1 MNLKLQLETS
11 APRLERS
18 SFCATKWN
26 KKAGVE
32 DGKGAQITIIIDITQ
47 NPSIMNTIPSI
58 SAFHRLLSLP
68 EPKHPLVSVINLS
81 ESVFLEDEV
90 WKGFVNRFYCVA
102 LKREAKGKIRYG
114 QQHYDYDKGVLSFT
128 APNQV
133 QYLDLEKMDC
143 DSNGFLLIF
152 HPDILLK
159 HPLNQ
164 IISGYG
170 FFSYAVNEALH
181 LSEDEENNLI
191 EILHKIDRECQH
203 IDRHTQEII
212 LSQIDLLL
220 NYSNRFYERQFIT
233 RKNSNHQL
241 LVKFEKFMNDYFEND
256 SDEKGLLTVHHIAEA
271 MNLSPNYLSDL
282 LRIQTGQNTQQHI
295 HEKLISKAKE
305 KLSTTELSVG
315 EIAYQL
321 GFEHAQS
328 FSTLFKKKTEMSPL
342 AFRRSFN

>member
-1 MNLKLQLETS
+1 
-11 APRLERS
+11 
-18 SFCATKWN
+18 
-26 KKAGVE
+26 
-32 DGKGAQITIIIDITQ
+32 
-47 NPSIMNTIPSI
+47 MNTIHSV

-81 ESVFLEDEV
+81 ESIFLEDEV

-102 LKREAKGKIRYG
+102 LKRESKGKVRYG

-133 QYLDLEKMDC
+133 QYLDL
-143 DSNGFLLIF
+143 DSIECGAGYLLIF
-152 HPDILLK
+152 HEDFILRHTLA
-159 HPLNQ
+159 Q
-164 IISGYG
+164 TISGYG

-181 LSEDEENNLI
+181 LSEDEETNLI
-191 EILHKIDRECQH
+191 EILHKIDKECQH
-203 IDRHTQEII
+203 IDQHTQEII

-233 RKNSNHQL
+233 RKNGNQQL
-241 LVKFEKFMNDYFEND
+241 LARFEKFLNDYFDQEQ
-256 SDEKGLLTVHHIAEA
+256 SAEKGLLTVHLIAEA

-305 KLSTTELSVG
+305 KLSATELSVS
-315 EIAYQL
+315 EIAYSL

-328 FSTLFKKKTEMSPL
+328 FSTLFKKKTRMAPL
-342 AFRRSFN
+342 EFRAGFRFN